1 MNNESK
7 LTLKPISELLAE
19 SFFIPAYQ
27 RGYRWT
33 KRQVKELLDDIWDFR
48 RANENGPK
56 EAFYCLQPVVVSNN
70 NGNWEVVDGQQ
81 RLTTIYIIL
90 SFLEKEHLRRP
101 LAEAYKKPLF
111 SIEYE
116 TRANSTK
123 FLKNIT
129 GDNSKNNIDYYHIS
143 NAYHTITTWFK
154 DKDYNEQNAFLATL
168 LAKKGSKA
176 VEVIW
181 YDLSDECKDTDYA
194 IDVFT
199 RINIG
204 KIPLTNAELIKALFL
219 GKIKQDGIRDQDR
232 ANLKRLQIAS
242 EWDKIEYTLQKDDFW
257 HFIYNGSKNYD
268 TRIEYIFDL
277 MKNKPKEAE
286 PYFTFHKFNEDLQD
300 NEIDD
305 IWLSVKEY
313 FQRFQDW
320 FNNRVFYHYIGYLIA
335 TVADIAELIDES
347 SRKTKTEF
355 KLFLV
360 NRIKSKMKFDVDEL
374 EYDDKNKIKPLLL
387 LFNIQTLLDNPT
399 SNSRFPFDLYK
410 KENWDIEHIR
420 SIQSE
425 KPGGNASQKEWLT
438 VVLQYFIG
446 DGVQDK
452 QAAINELNDDEEQKI
467 AQDMW
472 EQLQNTGRTDV
483 DFANIYEKVLDF
495 FNEID
500 EPENIN
506 SISNLTLLDSNTN
519 RSYKNAPF
527 PIKRQVILEK
537 DKTGTFVPLCTK
549 NVFLKSYST
558 RFDDLMYWQDDD
570 RQKYLNAIKSTLA
583 DFIQKT
589 EGSENAN

>member
-1 MNNESK
+1 MNKESK
-7 LTLKPISELLAE
+7 LTLKPVSELLDE
-19 SFFIPAYQ
+19 KFFIPAYQ

-33 KRQVKELLDDIWDFR
+33 ERQVKELLDDIWEFR
-48 RANENGPK
+48 CANENGPK

-101 LAEAYKKPLF
+101 LADAYKKPLF
-111 SIEYE
+111 SIDYE

-123 FLKNIT
+123 FLKDIT
-129 GDNSKNNIDYYHIS
+129 EDNSKENIDYYHIFE
-143 NAYHTITTWFK
+143 AYHTITTWFE
-154 DKDYNEQNAFLATL
+154 DKDYNEHNAFLATL

-204 KIPLTNAELIKALFL
+204 KIPLTNAELIKAIFL
-219 GKIKQDGIRDQDR
+219 GNIKQDCSNDQER
-232 ANLKRLQIAS
+232 VNLKRLQIAS
-242 EWDKIEYTLQKDDFW
+242 EWDNIEYTLQKDDFW
-257 HFIYNGSKNYD
+257 YFVNNGSKNYD

-277 MKNKPKEAE
+277 MKNKPNEAE

-300 NEIDD
+300 NEINDV
-305 IWLSVKEY
+305 WLSVKKY

-335 TVADIAELIDES
+335 TGAEITELIDES

-360 NRIKSKMKFDVDEL
+360 NKIKGKMKFDVDEL

-410 KENWDIEHIR
+410 QEEWDIEHIR

-425 KPGGNASQKEWLT
+425 KPEGKKSQNNWLT
-438 VVLQYFIG
+438 FVLEYFIG
-446 DGVQDK
+446 GEVQDK
-452 QAAINELNDDEEQKI
+452 QAAIDDLKNDGEQEIAKDVWQELENSE
-467 AQDMW
+467 
-472 EQLQNTGRTDV
+472 RTDF
-483 DFANIYEKVLDF
+483 DFANTYNKVLKF
-495 FNEID
+495 FNEND
-500 EPENIN
+500 ESENIN

-519 RSYKNAPF
+519 KSYKNAPF
-527 PIKRQVILEK
+527 LIKRKVILAK
-537 DKTGTFVPLCTK
+537 DTTGTFIPLCTK

-570 RQKYLNAIKSTLA
+570 RDKYLNAIKDTLA

-589 EGSENAN
+589 EGRGNVN